1 MVECEEPHAGKF
13 CAACRLQ
20 YEQFEAS
27 TSFWKDRRI
36 AIVFSS
42 AFLFALGILLPYF
55 MKLGVLSEYILLIA
69 AVLPGVSIV
78 REGIS
83 SLVFEKT
90 LSIDF
95 LMTIAAIGSF
105 LIGHGE
111 EGVAVVLLFYIAEFV
126 EAHAT
131 DRARRSIGDLVKLAP
146 DIAVVKRG
154 KREVEVHAHNVAV
167 GEVVVVRPG
176 KRIPLDGRIIN
187 GASSVNQ
194 APITGESVPVPRQV
208 GDEVYAGTI
217 NCEGFLEIEVT
228 KPPGGTML
236 SKIVELVENAQNQK
250 SPAER
255 FIDRFSRYYTPIVI
269 LLAFLVATI
278 PTYVFGLSMSEWVY
292 KALVLLVVSCPCA
305 LALSTPVTMISGITS
320 AARNGVL
327 IKGGT
332 YLEEINNVKVFAFDK
347 TGTLTEGK
355 FEVTDIVPF
364 GHHSL
369 ATTPNEIMITASSLE
384 AMSEHPI
391 AKAIVRKAEAE
402 GVQPLPVQDFRAI
415 AGKGAV
421 GQIDSKLYY
430 VGSEKMFEELSI
442 AYPQRTVDK
451 LQNEGKTV
459 VLVGDRKK
467 AIGLVAVTDKIR
479 DAAVETIAEL
489 KKDGIKTE
497 MITGDNKIAARAIAK
512 EIGVDEYF
520 ANLLPEEKAD
530 MISRLAKKYTGV
542 AMVGDGVND
551 APALARADVGIAMG
565 AVGSD
570 ASIQTA
576 DVALMQ
582 DDLSKLPYLVRLSRK
597 ALGIVR
603 KNTWASILI
612 KGAFAILTFP
622 GYITLWLA
630 VGVGDMGLSLAVIL
644 NAMRLYSLDSSD
656 DRTSKLV
663 NDPKAMTSE

>member
-27 TSFWKDRRI
+27 TSFWKDWRI

-55 MKLGVLSEYILLIA
+55 MKLGVLSEYILLMA
-69 AVLPGVSIV
+69 AALPGVSIV

-83 SLVFEKT
+83 SLIFEKT

-146 DIAVVKRG
+146 DVAVVKRG
-154 KREVEVHAHNVAV
+154 RKEVEVHAHNVAV

-176 KRIPLDGRIIN
+176 KRIPLDGRIVS

-228 KPPGGTML
+228 KPPSGTML

-269 LLAFLVATI
+269 LLAFLVAVI

-292 KALVLLVVSCPCA
+292 KALVILVVSCPCA

-332 YLEEINNVKVFAFDK
+332 YLEEINSVKVFAFDK

-355 FEVTDIVPF
+355 FEVTDVVPF
-364 GHHSL
+364 GHHSP

-391 AKAIVRKAEAE
+391 AKAIVRRAEAE
-402 GVQPLPVQDFRAI
+402 GVQPLPVRDFRAI

-430 VGSEKMFEELSI
+430 VGSEKMFEDLSI
-442 AYPQRTVDK
+442 AFPQRIVDK

-459 VLVGDRKK
+459 VLVGDQKK
-467 AIGLVAVTDKIR
+467 AIGLVAVMDKIR
-479 DAAVETIAEL
+479 DAAAEAIAEL

-497 MITGDNKIAARAIAK
+497 MITGDNKIVARAIAK

-530 MISRLAKKYTGV
+530 MISRLSKKYTGV

-551 APALARADVGIAMG
+551 APALARSDVGIAMG

-582 DDLSKLPYLVRLSRK
+582 DDLSKLPYLVRLSKK
-597 ALGIVR
+597 AIGIVR

-656 DRTSKLV
+656 DRTSKLL
-663 NDPKAMTSE
+663 NDPKAMSNE